1 MKNSSKNFWDE
12 AFRYI
17 VLKMTVPPPPPF
29 YVADISVVSVLLVRT
44 SCPYNN
50 CFVDICLIFP

>member
-1 MKNSSKNFWDE
+1 MKNSLKHFWDE

-17 VLKMTVPPPPPF
+17 VLKMTVPPF
-29 YVADISVVSVLLVRT
+29 FNLTHISVVSVLLVRT
-44 SCPYNN
+44 SCPYND